1 MKKME
6 NLSLDQVKE
15 MAAKAIE
22 ALEEKKAEDIRVID
36 ISGVSVI
43 ADYFIIA
50 NGNNRNQ
57 IQALSDAVEEA
68 LGKAG
73 YPMKQIEGYNTANW
87 VLLDFGDIMVHIF
100 DKENRLFYDLER
112 IWHDGK
118 QILPETIKGE

>member
-1 MKKME
+1 ME